1 MRIDWWTLGLQ
12 TVNVA
17 VLVWLLQRFFWRP
30 VAAMIEQRR
39 AKVKGVLD
47 EAEATRA
54 EAAAALAEVDKVRA
68 GFAAERDAI
77 LQQAHDAAGQAATAQ
92 LADTAARVAAL
103 EAAGTAAI
111 AAAQL
116 AGEDAWAERSG
127 HLGVDIAGRLAAR
140 LTGPAVEA
148 SFLAWLLE
156 RLRALPDATRQ
167 AAADAGLEA
176 VSAAPINPADQA
188 RTTGLI
194 AEALGAAARVTYR
207 TDPALI
213 AGLELHGPHLDVSNS
228 WQADLALI
236 SEKVGEGAGH
246 DGRR

>member
-30 VAAMIEQRR
+30 VAAMVEQRR
-39 AKVKGVLD
+39 AAAKALLA
-47 EAEATRA
+47 EAEATRGQ
-54 EAAAALAEVDKVRA
+54 AAAALADAEKARA

-77 LQQAHDAAGQAATAQ
+77 LKRARDDAGQAATAQ

-103 EAAGTAAI
+103 ETAGAAAI
-111 AAAQL
+111 AAARH
-116 AGEDAWAERSG
+116 ADKDAWAERSG
-127 HLGVDIAGRLAAR
+127 RLAVDIAGRLAAR
-140 LTGPAVEA
+140 LDGPAVQA
-148 SFLAWLLE
+148 SFLAWLLDQ
-156 RLRALPDATRQ
+156 LRALPDAARQ
-167 AAADAGLEA
+167 GVAGADLEA
-176 VSAAPINPADQA
+176 VSATAIDPAGQA

-194 AEALGAAARVTYR
+194 AETLGGPVRVTYR

-228 WQADLALI
+228 WQADLA
-236 SEKVGEGAGH
+236 KVLQETAH
-246 DGRR
+246 DSRA